1 MQFIKLKKVL
11 INKTSLFPIKN
22 NKKKETKKKTKDFNS
37 ITNNEPI
44 IKNLF
49 LKQIVQTKK
58 KSQNRQITK
67 KHVYYT
73 LYYAINKIIYIF
85 LKVFFFHI
93 ILTTN
98 VQVTKDF
105 NRR

>member
-22 NKKKETKKKTKDFNS
+22 NKKKETKDFNS

-49 LKQIVQTKK
+49 LKRLDKK
-58 KSQNRQITK
+58 KITK
-67 KHVYYT
+67 QTDYKKARLLYT
-73 LYYAINKIIYIF
+73 LLCN
-85 LKVFFFHI
+85 
-93 ILTTN
+93 
-98 VQVTKDF
+98 Q
-105 NRR
+105 